1 MLSRI
6 LIVTL
11 LGAVLPVSSGAGPEL
26 ISVSPRSA
34 ILRTIDAADG
44 STLDSSVVISMS
56 GEIVL
61 GATGLARDPQTGTVY
76 ALLKLLGVSTRELV
90 TLDVETGDA
99 TSVGNT
105 SDKFATIAFGGDG
118 TLYGI
123 TGDGATT
130 PQSLYRL
137 STADATKTL
146 LTGFGVPEEGVTD
159 GEALAFNPAD
169 GQLYRGS
176 GIGAPNIAEI
186 FERIDPGTLTIV
198 NVPLSGFDYEELT
211 ALLYLGGQFYA
222 ADLGDP
228 LVDMPQLVRITPAG
242 AVSFVGDLDHIS
254 KGLIHATFTL
264 PEPQPVPSLPQSALI
279 IVIIAL
285 ILTGAPACALQ
296 TPDRGARKGDL
307 SSDQLAAAFRET

>member
-1 MLSRI
+1 MLSRM
-6 LIVTL
+6 LMVFL
-11 LGAVLPVSSGAGPEL
+11 LGVLIPASSEAAPEL
-26 ISVSPRSA
+26 VSISPRSA
-34 ILRTIDAADG
+34 ILRTVDAADG
-44 STLDSSVVISMS
+44 STLDSSVVMS
-56 GEIVL
+56 LAGEIVL

-105 SDKFATIAFGGDG
+105 SDKFATITFGGDG

-137 STADATKTL
+137 STVDATKTL
-146 LTGFGVPEEGVTD
+146 LTGFGAPEENVTD

-176 GIGAPNIAEI
+176 GIGAPNTAEI
-186 FERIDPGTLTIV
+186 FETIDPDTLTIV

-228 LVDMPQLVRITPAG
+228 LVDMPHLLRITPAG
-242 AVSFVGDLDHIS
+242 AVSFVGDLDHVS
-254 KGLIHATFTL
+254 RGMIHATRL
-264 PEPQPVPSLPQSALI
+264 VPQPVPSLPQTALI

-296 TPDRGARKGDL
+296 TPDRGARKGDV
-307 SSDQLAAAFRET
+307 SDDRFGAAFREA